1 MVYRTLTLPAH
12 ASRRSTRGT
21 AAGIIRQKPEHAMY
35 AQRERS
41 CWGPAK
47 WTFAAFL
54 CVAALVYLLGGADTG
69 KRPVAQASAIAA
81 K

>member
-1 MVYRTLTLPAH
+1 
-12 ASRRSTRGT
+12 
-21 AAGIIRQKPEHAMY
+21 MY

-47 WTFAAFL
+47 WTLAAFF
-54 CVAALVYLLGGADTG
+54 CVAALVYLLGGAETG
-69 KRPVAQASAIAA
+69 NRPVAQQASAIAA

>member
-1 MVYRTLTLPAH
+1 
-12 ASRRSTRGT
+12 
-21 AAGIIRQKPEHAMY
+21 MY

-47 WTFAAFL
+47 WTFAEFL
-54 CVAALVYLLGGADTG
+54 CVAALVYLLGGADRG

>member
-1 MVYRTLTLPAH
+1 
-12 ASRRSTRGT
+12 
-21 AAGIIRQKPEHAMY
+21 MY

-47 WTFAAFL
+47 WTLAAFF
-54 CVAALVYLLGGADTG
+54 CVAALVYLLGGAETG
-69 KRPVAQASAIAA
+69 KRPVAQQASAVAA